1 MAESNAGMPK
11 ERETVLGLHVAAKE
25 ASERWKAE
33 PGTYKLNPD
42 RMVLPRDRSSRASG
56 RSDE

>member
-25 ASERWKAE
+25 AYERWNAE
-33 PGTYKLNPD
+33 PGTYKLTPV
-42 RMVLPRDRSSRASG
+42 RMLLLRDRSSQA
-56 RSDE
+56 